1 MKKKMRRF
9 ADGGETTDMLPKSA
23 LDRLAEG
30 EESGMFDK
38 DVYARARKFM
48 REQAA
53 KGDEAPSAPRAAR
66 AAPAAVSR
74 AAAPAASA
82 DRAEIPGAG
91 PYRAPAAEG
100 RMMGETERN
109 VRNILSASTP
119 GLVRGAAAV
128 TAPLATAAVRGA
140 QAGRGEAAMAR
151 EIGRAAE
158 SAPASAARTPMARSA
173 ESGMRYTPK
182 QEMEAAESTM
192 RGATSRKGIQAARSA
207 RERKSAEAME
217 EAKPVLQASKKKASP
232 RSRTRDEMEDYEL
245 RAKGGKIKGYASG
258 GSVRG
263 GGCEQRGLRKCK
275 VV

>member
-53 KGDEAPSAPRAAR
+53 KGDAEPSAPRAAPR
-66 AAPAAVSR
+66 AMPAAPAAPSR
-74 AAAPAASA
+74 TAAPASA
-82 DRAEIPGAG
+82 GRAEIPGAG

-109 VRNILSASTP
+109 VRNILSATTP
-119 GLVRGAAAV
+119 GIGKGLSALGTPLLAEGVKGAQVGRAAARGAAD
-128 TAPLATAAVRGA
+128 
-140 QAGRGEAAMAR
+140 
-151 EIGRAAE
+151 
-158 SAPASAARTPMARSA
+158 
-173 ESGMRYTPK
+173 
-182 QEMEAAESTM
+182 
-192 RGATSRKGIQAARSA
+192 RKRIQAARAA